1 MIECQIHLGLHSEVW
16 EDDNNVDHKKKV
28 EEALE
33 LKGILYLSNPRPNR
47 KGGGT
52 AITLCDQSGRF
63 SLIKIPVCVPT
74 DLEVCW
80 GLLRTKEPGASIR
93 KIIVCAFYC
102 PPRSRRK
109 SKLVEHITVEYFKL
123 KSIHPGAAF
132 VCGGDK
138 NDLDV
143 RHLLGISSSFRQ
155 IVTKPTYR
163 SSILDILVTDI
174 GHFYNEPVIR
184 PAVKPDIEGHGV
196 PSDHNIVLATTISNS
211 LSHVKRSS
219 ITKTSRPLTTEAKQK
234 IAGWILNESWI
245 SVSQCSDV
253 SIMVENFCKLVS
265 EKIDELCPAKTF
277 KINKLDSEFT
287 TPAIKAL
294 ARKKL
299 REYTKHGNSMLYKHL
314 KKALKKKIKEEGKK
328 FISKQIALAGDKSN
342 KWIRHTAAL
351 LARPGDAPSKSFT
364 LPDHDER
371 GLSALQSSEEIA
383 DFFSKISQEFA
394 PLNLNT
400 LPDRVKKKLH
410 DDPCDHPVLQEH
422 EVYAD
427 LIKAKKTC
435 SVPGD
440 IPVDILNEFLPEF
453 TTPITQIFNAAFSS
467 HVWPKMFK
475 KEFGVPI
482 QKIPEPQSEDDL
494 RSIGLTPFLSKRLE
508 KHLICWIWKY
518 IYPHI
523 QSDQLGGLP
532 GCSIVHYIVRM
543 TDFILKNLDKSKTP
557 SAVLGVTVDFSKAFN
572 RLSHNII
579 ITILADLNI
588 PTCALRLIVSY
599 LSQRCMCI
607 RYAGAVSSER
617 MMPGGGPQ
625 GTLLIVLLFILQVN
639 LAGAPC
645 QAPPS
650 LAPGTSGPENF
661 PPPSSVLP
669 CQIVGKTENKKFVDD
684 LTMLEV
690 VSLDDVIPKEAIIG
704 PPNYH
709 ERHGLFLPRDKTL
722 TQHKLLDLQ
731 EFTLS
736 NHMKINEKKTKVIPF
751 NFSKTRDFIPELSF
765 PDSETLDVVYQ
776 TKLVGLIVCSSLS
789 WGPHIEY
796 TVSNANKKLWLLLRF
811 KSRGG
816 STEQLLTLYHLKI
829 RTILEFGAPAF
840 HSSLT
845 KQESKSL
852 EMIQKKAFGI
862 ILGSKFKNYTN
873 ALEILEQ
880 ETLSA
885 RRLKLCEHFAIKC
898 VNNPK
903 HADLFPMHT
912 GPKTRHTKTYIEP
925 KCNTTRYYKSAVP
938 FLTRLLN
945 TI

>member
-16 EDDNNVDHKKKV
+16 EDDDNLDHKRIV

-33 LKGILYLSNPRPNR
+33 LRGILYLSNPRSKR

-52 AITLCDQSGRF
+52 AITLCDNSGRF
-63 SLIKIPVCVPT
+63 SLIKIPVHVPT

-80 GLLRTKEPGASIR
+80 GLLKTKESCASIR

-102 PPRSRRK
+102 PPRSRKK

-138 NDLDV
+138 NDLDIK
-143 RHLLGISSSFRQ
+143 HLLNISSSFRQ
-155 IVTKPTYR
+155 IVTRPTYR
-163 SSILDILVTDI
+163 NSILDILVTDI
-174 GHFYNEPVIR
+174 GHLYNEPVIR

-196 PSDHNIVLATTISNS
+196 PSDHNIVLATTISNP
-211 LSHVKRSS
+211 LGQVKRSC

-234 IAGWILNESWI
+234 IASWIQNESWN
-245 SVSQCSDV
+245 SVSNCSDV
-253 SIMVENFCKLVS
+253 SLMVDNFCKLVS
-265 EKIDELCPAKTF
+265 EKIDELCPVKTF
-277 KINKLDSEFT
+277 KLNKLDSEFT
-287 TPAIKAL
+287 TPAIKQL

-299 REYTKHGNSMLYKHL
+299 REYTKHGNTKLYKHL
-314 KKALKKKIKEEGKK
+314 KKALKKKIKQEGKQ
-328 FISKQIALAGDKSN
+328 FISKQIALAGGKSN

-351 LARPGDAPSKSFT
+351 LARPGDIPSKSFT
-364 LPDHDER
+364 LPDHVER
-371 GLSALQSSEEIA
+371 GLSVLQSSEEIA

-394 PLNLNT
+394 PLNLDT
-400 LPDRVKKKLH
+400 LPDRVVKKLR
-410 DDPCDHPVLQEH
+410 DDPCDHPVFQEH

-427 LIKAKKTC
+427 LVKAKKTC

-453 TTPITQIFNAAFSS
+453 TTPITHIFNATFST

-475 KEFGVPI
+475 KEYGVPI
-482 QKIPEPQSEDDL
+482 QKIPDPQSEDDL
-494 RSIGLTPFLSKRLE
+494 RSIGLTPFLSKRME
-508 KHLICWIWKY
+508 KHLIRWIWKY
-518 IYPHI
+518 IDPHI
-523 QSDQLGGLP
+523 KADQLGGLP
-532 GCSIVHYIVRM
+532 GCSVVHYIIRM
-543 TDFILKNLDKSKTP
+543 TDFILKNLDKTKNP

-572 RLSHNII
+572 RLCHNTI

-599 LSQRCMCI
+599 LTERCMCI
-607 RYAGAVSSER
+607 RYAGAVSTER
-617 MMPGGGPQ
+617 KMPGGGPQ

-650 LAPGTSGPENF
+650 LPPGFSGPENLSTD
-661 PPPSSVLP
+661 SSVLP

-690 VSLDDVIPKEAIIG
+690 VSLDNVIPKVATIG
-704 PPNYH
+704 PLNYH
-709 ERHGLFLPRDKTL
+709 ERHGLFLPREKTI
-722 TQHKLLDLQ
+722 TQHKLSDLQ
-731 EFTLS
+731 DFTAA
-736 NHMKINEKKTKVIPF
+736 NHMKINSKKTKVIPF

-776 TKLVGLIVCSSLS
+776 TKLVGLIVRSLSS
-789 WGPHIEY
+789 WGPHVEY
-796 TVSNANKKLWLLLRF
+796 TVNRANKKLWLLVRF

-816 STEQLLTLYHLKI
+816 TPDQLLTLYHLKI
-829 RTILEFGAPAF
+829 RSILEFGAPAF

-845 KQESKSL
+845 IQESKSL
-852 EMIQKKAFGI
+852 EMIHKKAFVI
-862 ILGSKFKNYTN
+862 ILGSKFKNYIS
-873 ALEILEQ
+873 ALQILNQ

-898 VNNPK
+898 LTNPK
-903 HADLFPMHT
+903 HADLFPTHSR
-912 GPKTRHTKTYIEP
+912 PKTRHTKQYIEP

-945 TI
+945 TT